1 MRIQSLPFAPSF
13 LSFQTRSYPD
23 HIHQSKS
30 FFFQISHPSQGL
42 LFFPTSS
49 TSEGFFF
56 VISILF
62 FINILH
68 HFSIN
73 IFHHFSIN
81 FPDTFWEFQTVQTSN
96 LGKKNQGL
104 FHHFHS
110 LLRYLEEFQNQTPRP
125 FVSSWSPIF
134 SRTSVACP
142 ATPLRGR
149 CCVSCCSCRSCRRS
163 CGGGWWWGW
172 KAGGSTAGGWRF
184 L

>member
-1 MRIQSLPFAPSF
+1 MGCASSHF
-13 LSFQTRSYPD
+13 LSLHHFYHSRPD
-23 HIHQSKS
+23 HI
-30 FFFQISHPSQGL
+30 QII
-42 LFFPTSS
+42 S
-49 TSEGFFF
+49 TSQNLSFSKFLIQVKAFCSFPPHPPVKVFF

-163 CGGGWWWGW
+163 CGGGW
-172 KAGGSTAGGWRF
+172 
-184 L
+184 